1 MGRSKCAACPVCPK
15 PIYDQNTCGNLI
27 KSAVDAKKCASIL
40 GIQYNDSN
48 KNVNNLMISLQ
59 NIINKIQEIVCSSQ
73 LKYKLIDSIN
83 NMKYDQSVRPSDE
96 VLGQLKQELNNL
108 INKVDPSLGIT
119 KIQLIELRDV
129 MAMLIGTIV
138 SVSSVDGKISI
149 NNVKNLWISILDS
162 VCLDYKA
169 PERITLEQEQA
180 QIKERI
186 KENLFKASQETD
198 PIKKQDLAKEW
209 SELVKKDVDI
219 IRMLDAKKV
228 MMNSGNELQQ
238 DITLEQ
244 ELAQIEKEII
254 VVGDKA
260 SQETDPLK
268 KQDWLKGFQE
278 LNKKKF
284 DIINARI
291 KLSAKKAESEYDKDT
306 LRQFITLEQEE
317 VQNREK
323 IRELLFKVSDEPDP
337 IKKQDLMKGFQE
349 LNKKTTAIVNAKI
362 KLNAKKPE
370 SESGK
375 IFSMSMFGVEK
386 VSETTPGRNY
396 GSIMMWLFV
405 LIIVAVAAYFLYKN
419 KKKLKMPSLSRQISN
434 FGRQIKAVRRM

>member
-1 MGRSKCAACPVCPK
+1 MGK
-15 PIYDQNTCGNLI
+15 L
-27 KSAVDAKKCASIL
+27 DAKKCASIL

-169 PERITLEQEQA
+169 PERMDQPLMINYKAPERITLEQEQA

-186 KENLFKASQETD
+186 KENRFKASQETD
-198 PIKKQDLAKEW
+198 PIKQQDLAKEW
-209 SELVKKDVDI
+209 SKLIKKDMDI
-219 IRMLDAKKV
+219 IRMQNAKKV

-244 ELAQIEKEII
+244 ELAQIEKEIR

-268 KQDWLKGFQE
+268 KQDWLKGFGA

-323 IRELLFKVSDEPDP
+323 IRDLLFKVSDEPDP
-337 IKKQDLMKGFQE
+337 IKKQDLMKGFEE

-419 KKKLKMPSLSRQISN
+419 KNKLKMPSLSRQISN

>member
-1 MGRSKCAACPVCPK
+1 MGRSKRAACPVCKCPTCPDCPK
-15 PIYDQNTCGNLI
+15 PIYNENTCGNLI

-73 LKYKLIDSIN
+73 LKYKLINSIN

-169 PERITLEQEQA
+169 PERMDQPFMINYKAPERMDQPRMINYKEPERMDQPRISSDVEKVMMNSGNELQQAITLEQEQA
-180 QIKERI
+180 HIREKMREI
-186 KENLFKASQETD
+186 GDKMSQETD
-198 PIKKQDLAKEW
+198 PIKKQDLFKE
-209 SELVKKDVDI
+209 
-219 IRMLDAKKV
+219 
-228 MMNSGNELQQ
+228 
-238 DITLEQ
+238 
-244 ELAQIEKEII
+244 
-254 VVGDKA
+254 
-260 SQETDPLK
+260 
-268 KQDWLKGFQE
+268 FQE
-278 LNKKKF
+278 LGKK
-284 DIINARI
+284 N
-291 KLSAKKAESEYDKDT
+291 
-306 LRQFITLEQEE
+306 
-317 VQNREK
+317 
-323 IRELLFKVSDEPDP
+323 
-337 IKKQDLMKGFQE
+337 
-349 LNKKTTAIVNAKI
+349 TANISAKI
-362 KLNAKKPE
+362 KLLPRKAE
-370 SESGK
+370 LESGK
-375 IFSMSMFGVEK
+375 ISSMSMFGVEK

-419 KKKLKMPSLSRQISN
+419 KNKLKMPSLSRQISN

>member
-1 MGRSKCAACPVCPK
+1 MGKSCPVCKCPTCPACPK

-169 PERITLEQEQA
+169 PARMDQPRI
-180 QIKERI
+180 
-186 KENLFKASQETD
+186 S
-198 PIKKQDLAKEW
+198 
-209 SELVKKDVDI
+209 SDVE
-219 IRMLDAKKV
+219 KV

-238 DITLEQ
+238 DMMKAKQQAMADEQ
-244 ELAQIEKEII
+244 NMMK
-254 VVGDKA
+254 
-260 SQETDPLK
+260 
-268 KQDWLKGFQE
+268 
-278 LNKKKF
+278 
-284 DIINARI
+284 
-291 KLSAKKAESEYDKDT
+291 AKKAIAKDDVVSVSSVLGEDGAT
-306 LRQFITLEQEE
+306 LFITKKYGDGSQTITTSSLSGD
-317 VQNREK
+317 VK
-323 IRELLFKVSDEPDP
+323 SD
-337 IKKQDLMKGFQE
+337 L
-349 LNKKTTAIVNAKI
+349 
-362 KLNAKKPE
+362 
-370 SESGK
+370 SSGK
-375 IFSMSMFGVEK
+375 ISSMSMFGVEK
-386 VSETTPGRNY
+386 VSETTPGRSS

-419 KKKLKMPSLSRQISN
+419 KNKLKMPSLSRQISN